1 MPSHI
6 FLQLGMWPEA
16 AASNLSAWESS
27 DAWMK
32 RKNLSPNVRDYHS
45 LHWLLYVYLQ
55 QGRYN
60 DAEKLLNLMK
70 KVMSE
75 STYDDKLRPDYY
87 ENTYAGMAAAFVV
100 ETERWELANQLFP
113 AEKPANTSEQTPMS
127 GSHAGHNQSAA
138 ENTVR
143 APRASRNL
151 PPFILALSAAARGS
165 EFNYEPT
172 GIRGFEVA
180 ALSASLKGDHAK
192 AIELM
197 KKATALEEES
207 SPPSGP
213 PILIKPT
220 HELFGE
226 ILLRASK
233 PAEAAEQFKVALQ
246 RQPNR
251 ARSLLGAA
259 RAAAQSGNQS
269 AAQTAYAA
277 LIDQWKQADDGLSE
291 LREARDYLKQ
301 AKR

>member
-1 MPSHI
+1 
-6 FLQLGMWPEA
+6 
-16 AASNLSAWESS
+16 
-27 DAWMK
+27 
-32 RKNLSPNVRDYHS
+32 
-45 LHWLLYVYLQ
+45 LLYAYLQ

-60 DAEKLLNLMK
+60 QAEQLLKLMK

-75 STYDDKLRPDYY
+75 STYNNKLRPDYY
-87 ENTYAGMAAAFVV
+87 ENNYAGMAAAFVV

-113 AEKPANTSEQTPMS
+113 PDKTANTSEQTTTS
-127 GSHAGHNQSAA
+127 GSHPGHTQSAT

-143 APRASRNL
+143 YPRASRNL
-151 PPFILALSAAARGS
+151 PPFIRALSATVRDA
-165 EFNYEPT
+165 EVNYEPT

-197 KKATALEEES
+197 QKATALEEQM

-213 PILIKPT
+213 PILIKPS

-226 ILLRASK
+226 ILLRAGK
-233 PAEAAEQFKVALQ
+233 PSEAGEKFKKALV

-259 RAAAQSGNQS
+259 RAAAKSGDS
-269 AAQTAYAA
+269 AAATAAYTKFVE
-277 LIDQWKQADDGLSE
+277 QWNQADEGLPE

-301 AKR
+301 VKGTKSTN